1 MKRVLAGFVAGALL
15 AGGVAVWLG
24 RAAPAGPAPSAQV
37 AEQLQ
42 TGLFGST
49 RSADYLAS
57 ANAALSGQTQL
68 VAARLRRD
76 EKFTRMIRRE
86 QLVFTSDALVEIR
99 YQVEYVF
106 GFDLAPGRYELRDT
120 GRQLEIRLGAPQLLA
135 VQVLS
140 QNHDAPVR
148 GWLIDEDRAL
158 NTLYREI
165 PAIVQRQG
173 RQMLASPEIAALC
186 EKQLIAFVADFLARQ
201 PGVTRV
207 PHIVVTRWPAPPFAA
222 TSAAASA
229 AVPTTAPAASVT
241 RQDKSP

>member
-1 MKRVLAGFVAGALL
+1 ML

-24 RAAPAGPAPSAQV
+24 RAAPAGPAPSVQV
-37 AEQLQ
+37 AEQLR

-49 RSADYLAS
+49 RTADYLAS

-68 VAARLRRD
+68 IAARLRRD

-86 QLVFTSDALVEIR
+86 ALVFTSDALVEIR

-140 QNHDAPVR
+140 QNHDTPVR

-158 NTLYREI
+158 NTLYRDI
-165 PAIVQRQG
+165 PAITQRQG
-173 RQMLASPEIAALC
+173 RQMLVSPEIAALC

-207 PHIVVTRWPAPPFAA
+207 PHIVVTRWPAPPVAASGPAPAPAPA
-222 TSAAASA
+222 TSAASTASA
-229 AVPTTAPAASVT
+229 AAAASAIT
-241 RQDKSP
+241 RKDTPP

>member
-1 MKRVLAGFVAGALL
+1 ML

-42 TGLFGST
+42 SGLFGSIRT
-49 RSADYLAS
+49 ADYLAS

-135 VQVLS
+135 AQVLS
-140 QNHDAPVR
+140 QSHDAPVR

-158 NTLYREI
+158 NTLYRDI

-173 RQMLASPEIAALC
+173 RQMLASSEIAALC

-207 PHIVVTRWPAPPFAA
+207 PHIVVMRQPAMAGAASAAPAASAANSNSA
-222 TSAAASA
+222 TSAAA
-229 AVPTTAPAASVT
+229 AASKV
-241 RQDKSP
+241 SP

>member
-1 MKRVLAGFVAGALL
+1 ML

-24 RAAPAGPAPSAQV
+24 RAAPAGPAPSVQV
-37 AEQLQ
+37 AEQLR

-49 RSADYLAS
+49 RTADYLAS

-68 VAARLRRD
+68 IAARLRRD

-86 QLVFTSDALVEIR
+86 ALVFTSDALVEIR

-140 QNHDAPVR
+140 QNHDTPVR

-158 NTLYREI
+158 NTLYRDI
-165 PAIVQRQG
+165 PAITQRQG

-207 PHIVVTRWPAPPFAA
+207 PHIVVTRWPAPPVVASGSAPAPAPA
-222 TSAAASA
+222 TSTTAAAS
-229 AVPTTAPAASVT
+229 TAASAIT